1 MNITEGT
8 LPEWLRRQEGSVYFL
23 GIGGSGMYGV
33 ARLALA
39 MGFTVLGSDARK
51 TQNTA
56 LLRRIGVPLF
66 DENTPLPD
74 GVAFLVYSLAV
85 SASHPRI
92 LDAERRNIPILDRA
106 AFLGALMRAFPKRA
120 AVAGSHGKSSTT
132 AMCAEILTRAGMS
145 PTVVSGASL
154 GRGEDSFR
162 EGEGDILLFEAC
174 EYKDAFLSFSPTHAL
189 VLDVSWEHTDYFPDY
204 EATKRSFSAFIH
216 GKSVVCAVS
225 PAGLFDADVTFDDGG
240 DYTATESFETREG
253 SVFLLCKKGLPM
265 GKVTLSA
272 HGAYQIQNAL
282 GAAALCQTLGASDA
296 DVIQGLSHFAG
307 IPRRM
312 EKRGYLRGSPLYLD
326 FAHHP
331 KELLSAL
338 KTASRFGRPLAAVF
352 EPHTYSRTKTFF
364 EEYVRLLRL
373 PHIAGVLPIYAA
385 REKEDPSVSSERLA
399 REAGIDYL
407 PDYAHAASFLVRAA
421 GNGCT
426 LLLVGAG
433 GVEEVLSHLP
443 FLFSPDENQGV

>member
-1 MNITEGT
+1 
-8 LPEWLRRQEGSVYFL
+8 
-23 GIGGSGMYGV
+23 
-33 ARLALA
+33 
-39 MGFTVLGSDARK
+39 
-51 TQNTA
+51 
-56 LLRRIGVPLF
+56 
-66 DENTPLPD
+66 
-74 GVAFLVYSLAV
+74 
-85 SASHPRI
+85 
-92 LDAERRNIPILDRA
+92 
-106 AFLGALMRAFPKRA
+106 
-120 AVAGSHGKSSTT
+120 
-132 AMCAEILTRAGMS
+132 
-145 PTVVSGASL
+145 
-154 GRGEDSFR
+154 
-162 EGEGDILLFEAC
+162 
-174 EYKDAFLSFSPTHAL
+174 
-189 VLDVSWEHTDYFPDY
+189 
-204 EATKRSFSAFIH
+204 
-216 GKSVVCAVS
+216 
-225 PAGLFDADVTFDDGG
+225 
-240 DYTATESFETREG
+240 
-253 SVFLLCKKGLPM
+253 M

-312 EKRGYLRGSPLYLD
+312 EKRGYLRGNPLYLD

-407 PDYAHAASFLVRAA
+407 PDYAHAASFFVRAA

-433 GVEEVLSHLP
+433 GVEEVLSHLDLEGGKFGLLEHTDIVLAQDVGSKAHCIAEMLKYGYDP
-443 FLFSPDENQGV
+443 EKVLMIGDAPGDCDAAEKNGVQYYPILVNHEKDSWDEAVAVAFDKLQQGEYAPYGMEKKRAFLQNFISSVKN